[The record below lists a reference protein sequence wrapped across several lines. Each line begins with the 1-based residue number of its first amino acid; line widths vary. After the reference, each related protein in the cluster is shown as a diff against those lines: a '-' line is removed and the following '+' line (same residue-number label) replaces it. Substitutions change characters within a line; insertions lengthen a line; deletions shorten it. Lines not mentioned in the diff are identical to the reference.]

1 MSMSSKE
8 KKSEKPKGRVDKLTE
23 KVDDLNIGGSHGEDT
38 KQGSDQSPKN
48 KSKKN
53 ETEKGARKKL
63 VNNGELIEGHPWEST
78 PIDQSPKNK
87 SKKNETEKGARKKLV
102 NNGELIEGHPWDS
115 TPMPDKVEES
125 SVYTVS
131 KEWKPS
137 GKVDLGIIHQ
147 KLPTFVNKMRGKT
160 CRQELEE
167 ILKKVNEGLVTTNI
181 LQNPSPHVKEVNDK
195 QRPKDK
201 PSLPEGEKQSFMAY
215 SLLLPEGPP
224 PEGPPPEGPPPP
236 GPPPE
241 GPPPEGPPQ
250 DSNTWFLDCEYMCKV
265 HLPGNTSHWLDDSDK
280 TGKRI
285 RAVRPDKIKR
295 RWIFIPSFRRAQIA
309 LLDWPKDG
317 IVTPENT
324 IRILVVRPTEF
335 QEYVKYCG
343 HEFHIISLPNDEI
356 GAGYPRL
363 WIQKFALRLKL
374 EFIWMIDD
382 SVECF
387 YEYHPTDGAGT
398 NYSQERRRKFGLV
411 FQHIEGLVQNA
422 KSNLCPIA
430 AMSPRRFRGPR
441 PPLNN
446 PIAPLPPRMAVYLN
460 LEALKSKDIYYRPE
474 LQVLEDMIFGY
485 ECEQNGLKALTNN
498 RFHLQ
503 DKEWIDTGARS
514 SSVQQKMKE

>member
-1 MSMSSKE
+1 MSMSKE
-8 KKSEKPKGRVDKLTE
+8 KKSKKPKDIVDELTE
-23 KVDDLNIGGSHGEDT
+23 EVDDLNIGNSDGEDT
-38 KQGSDQSPKN
+38 KQGGDQTPEN
-48 KSKKN
+48 KSKRN

-63 VNNGELIEGHPWEST
+63 SFSPRVHNGELIEE
-78 PIDQSPKNK
+78 
-87 SKKNETEKGARKKLV
+87 
-102 NNGELIEGHPWDS
+102 HPWDS
-115 TPMPDKVEES
+115 TPKPDKVIES
-125 SVYTVS
+125 KVYTVS
-131 KEWKPS
+131 NEWKTS
-137 GKVDLGIIHQ
+137 GKVDLGKIYQ
-147 KLPTFVNKMRGKT
+147 KLPTFVNKIRGKT

-167 ILKKVNEGLVTTNI
+167 ILESTNGGLVTTNI
-181 LQNPSPHVKEVNDK
+181 LQNPSPHVKEIVDK

-201 PSLPEGEKQSFMAY
+201 PSLPKGEKQSFKAY
-215 SLLLPEGPP
+215 SLPP
-224 PEGPPPEGPPPP
+224 PEGPPPEGPPP
-236 GPPPE
+236 
-241 GPPPEGPPQ
+241 

-285 RAVRPDKIKR
+285 RVVRPDKIKQ

-309 LLDWPKDG
+309 LLDWPKDD
-317 IVTPENT
+317 IMTPENT

-387 YEYHPTDGAGT
+387 YEYHCKDGAGT
-398 NYSQERRRKFGLV
+398 KYVPERRRKFSLV
-411 FQHIEGLVQNA
+411 FQDIEGLVQNA
-422 KSNLCPIA
+422 KSDPCPIA
-430 AMSPRRFRGPR
+430 AMSPRRFRGPN
-441 PPLNN
+441 PPLEDLLD
-446 PIAPLPPRMAVYLN
+446 PLPPRIAVYLN

-474 LQVLEDMIFGY
+474 LQALEDMVFAY
-485 ECEQNGLKALTNN
+485 ECEQNGLKALTYN

-503 DKEWIDTGARS
+503 DKRWTETGARS
-514 SSVQQKMKE
+514 SSVQQKMKESNEKSDANTTG

>member
-1 MSMSSKE
+1 MSMSKE

-38 KQGSDQSPKN
+38 KQGGDQSPKN

-63 VNNGELIEGHPWEST
+63 SFT
-78 PIDQSPKNK
+78 P
-87 SKKNETEKGARKKLV
+87 RV

-115 TPMPDKVEES
+115 TPILPLYSTPMPDNVEES

-131 KEWKPS
+131 DEWKTS

-224 PEGPPPEGPPPP
+224 PEGPPPP

-280 TGKRI
+280 TDKRI

-398 NYSQERRRKFGLV
+398 NYSRVRRRKFGLV

>member
-63 VNNGELIEGHPWEST
+63 VNNGELIEGHPW
-78 PIDQSPKNK
+78 
-87 SKKNETEKGARKKLV
+87 
-102 NNGELIEGHPWDS
+102 DS

-131 KEWKPS
+131 DEWKTS
-137 GKVDLGIIHQ
+137 GKVDLGKIHQ

-195 QRPKDK
+195 QTPKDK
-201 PSLPEGEKQSFMAY
+201 PSLPEGEKQSFVAY
-215 SLLLPEGPP
+215 SLLL
-224 PEGPPPEGPPPP
+224 
-236 GPPPE
+236 PE

-309 LLDWPKDG
+309 LLDWPKDD

-343 HEFHIISLPNDEI
+343 REFHIISLPNDEI

-387 YEYHPTDGAGT
+387 YEYHPTDGEGT
-398 NYSQERRRKFGLV
+398 YYSRERRRKFGLV

>member
-1 MSMSSKE
+1 MSMSKE
-8 KKSEKPKGRVDKLTE
+8 KKSKKPKDIVDELTE
-23 KVDDLNIGGSHGEDT
+23 EVDDLNIGNSDGEDT
-38 KQGSDQSPKN
+38 KQGGDQTPEN
-48 KSKKN
+48 KSKRN

-63 VNNGELIEGHPWEST
+63 SFSPRVHNGELIEE
-78 PIDQSPKNK
+78 
-87 SKKNETEKGARKKLV
+87 
-102 NNGELIEGHPWDS
+102 HPWDS
-115 TPMPDKVEES
+115 TPKPDKVIES
-125 SVYTVS
+125 KVYTVS
-131 KEWKPS
+131 NEWKTS
-137 GKVDLGIIHQ
+137 GKVDLGKIYQ
-147 KLPTFVNKMRGKT
+147 KLPTFVNKIRGKT

-167 ILKKVNEGLVTTNI
+167 ILKKANGGLVTTNI
-181 LQNPSPHVKEVNDK
+181 LQNPSPHVKEIVDK

-201 PSLPEGEKQSFMAY
+201 PSLPKGEKQSFKAY
-215 SLLLPEGPP
+215 SLPP
-224 PEGPPPEGPPPP
+224 PEGPPPEGPPP
-236 GPPPE
+236 
-241 GPPPEGPPQ
+241 

-285 RAVRPDKIKR
+285 RVVRPDKIKQ

-309 LLDWPKDG
+309 LLDWPKDD
-317 IVTPENT
+317 IMTPENT

-387 YEYHPTDGAGT
+387 YEYHSTDGEGT
-398 NYSQERRRKFGLV
+398 KYAPERRRKFSLV
-411 FQHIEGLVQNA
+411 FQDIEGLVQNA
-422 KSNLCPIA
+422 KSDPCPIA
-430 AMSPRRFRGPR
+430 AMSPRRFRGPN
-441 PPLNN
+441 PPLEDLLD
-446 PIAPLPPRMAVYLN
+446 PLPPRIAVYLN

-474 LQVLEDMIFGY
+474 LQALEDMVFAY
-485 ECEQNGLKALTNN
+485 ECEQNGLKALTYN

-503 DKEWIDTGARS
+503 DKRWTDTGARS
-514 SSVQQKMKE
+514 SSVQQKMKESNEKSDANTTG